1 MEKITLYDE
10 NDNPLEYELI
20 DLFEFNDN
28 VYGAFAPL
36 MTDEN
41 ADDEEVEVVMLK
53 VLEKDDTEYF
63 SEIEDENDFLPD
75 LLGEI
80 SRVKNERID
89 VRDYHASSCEKDSF
103 QKIYE
108 YYENRL
114 KTSGLLR

>member
-1 MEKITLYDE
+1 MENMEKITLYDE

-20 DLFEFNDN
+20 DLFEFNDS

-63 SEIEDENDFLPD
+63 SEIEDEKEEAEAFNELIRRQE
-75 LLGEI
+75 EI
-80 SRVKNERID
+80 DED
-89 VRDYHASSCEKDSF
+89 
-103 QKIYE
+103 
-108 YYENRL
+108 
-114 KTSGLLR
+114 

>member
-1 MEKITLYDE
+1 MENMEKITLYDE

-36 MTDEN
+36 MTEEN

-63 SEIEDENDFLPD
+63 SEIENEKEEEEAFNELIRRQDE
-75 LLGEI
+75 
-80 SRVKNERID
+80 ID
-89 VRDYHASSCEKDSF
+89 E
-103 QKIYE
+103 E
-108 YYENRL
+108 
-114 KTSGLLR
+114 

>member
-1 MEKITLYDE
+1 MENMEKITLYDE

-20 DLFEFNDN
+20 DLFEYNDN

-63 SEIEDENDFLPD
+63 SEIEDENEEAEAFNELIRRQE
-75 LLGEI
+75 EI
-80 SRVKNERID
+80 DED
-89 VRDYHASSCEKDSF
+89 
-103 QKIYE
+103 
-108 YYENRL
+108 
-114 KTSGLLR
+114 

>member
-1 MEKITLYDE
+1 MENMEKITLYDE

-36 MTDEN
+36 MTEEN

-63 SEIEDENDFLPD
+63 SEIEDENEEAEAFNELIRRQE
-75 LLGEI
+75 EI
-80 SRVKNERID
+80 DED
-89 VRDYHASSCEKDSF
+89 
-103 QKIYE
+103 
-108 YYENRL
+108 
-114 KTSGLLR
+114 

>member
-36 MTDEN
+36 MTEEN

-63 SEIEDENDFLPD
+63 SEIEDENEEAEAFNELIRRQD
-75 LLGEI
+75 EI
-80 SRVKNERID
+80 DED
-89 VRDYHASSCEKDSF
+89 
-103 QKIYE
+103 
-108 YYENRL
+108 
-114 KTSGLLR
+114 

>member
-1 MEKITLYDE
+1 MENMEKITLYDE

-63 SEIEDENDFLPD
+63 SEIEDENEEQEAFNELIRRQE
-75 LLGEI
+75 EI
-80 SRVKNERID
+80 DED
-89 VRDYHASSCEKDSF
+89 
-103 QKIYE
+103 
-108 YYENRL
+108 
-114 KTSGLLR
+114 

>member
-63 SEIEDENDFLPD
+63 SEIESEKEEEEAFNELIRRQEEIDED
-75 LLGEI
+75 
-80 SRVKNERID
+80 
-89 VRDYHASSCEKDSF
+89 
-103 QKIYE
+103 
-108 YYENRL
+108 
-114 KTSGLLR
+114 

>member
-1 MEKITLYDE
+1 MENMEKITLYDE

-36 MTDEN
+36 MTEEN

-63 SEIEDENDFLPD
+63 SEIEDEIEEAEAFNELIRRQE
-75 LLGEI
+75 EI
-80 SRVKNERID
+80 DED
-89 VRDYHASSCEKDSF
+89 
-103 QKIYE
+103 
-108 YYENRL
+108 
-114 KTSGLLR
+114 

>member
-1 MEKITLYDE
+1 MENMEKITLYDE

-63 SEIEDENDFLPD
+63 SEIEDENEEAEAFNELVRRQE
-75 LLGEI
+75 EI
-80 SRVKNERID
+80 DED
-89 VRDYHASSCEKDSF
+89 
-103 QKIYE
+103 
-108 YYENRL
+108 
-114 KTSGLLR
+114 

>member
-1 MEKITLYDE
+1 MENMEKITLYDE

-36 MTDEN
+36 MTEEN

-63 SEIEDENDFLPD
+63 SEIENEKEEEEAFNELIRRQNEIDED
-75 LLGEI
+75 
-80 SRVKNERID
+80 
-89 VRDYHASSCEKDSF
+89 
-103 QKIYE
+103 
-108 YYENRL
+108 
-114 KTSGLLR
+114 

>member
-1 MEKITLYDE
+1 MENMEKITLYDE

-36 MTDEN
+36 MTEEN

-63 SEIEDENDFLPD
+63 SEIENETEEAEAFNELIRRQEEIDED
-75 LLGEI
+75 E
-80 SRVKNERID
+80 E
-89 VRDYHASSCEKDSF
+89 
-103 QKIYE
+103 
-108 YYENRL
+108 
-114 KTSGLLR
+114 

>member
-1 MEKITLYDE
+1 MENMEKITLYDE

-63 SEIEDENDFLPD
+63 SEIESEKEEEEAFNELIRRQEEIDED
-75 LLGEI
+75 
-80 SRVKNERID
+80 
-89 VRDYHASSCEKDSF
+89 
-103 QKIYE
+103 
-108 YYENRL
+108 
-114 KTSGLLR
+114 